1 MEILKKKGTIKVGR
15 CAGLRSDRRDPL
27 FFSLIT
33 DLSALSYLVSIL
45 WNTATP
51 TIFSLAGGIRKHVK

>member
-27 FFSLIT
+27 FFSNHG
-33 DLSALSYLVSIL
+33 S
-45 WNTATP
+45 
-51 TIFSLAGGIRKHVK
+51 